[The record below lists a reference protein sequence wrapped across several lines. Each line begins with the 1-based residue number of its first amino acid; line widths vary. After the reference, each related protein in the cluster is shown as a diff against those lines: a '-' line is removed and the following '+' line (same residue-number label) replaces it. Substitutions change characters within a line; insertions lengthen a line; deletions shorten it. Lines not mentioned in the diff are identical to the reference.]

1 MKGPSS
7 VSTFGRPNKT
17 ASKMSEFG
25 LFDILIDD
33 SVGREHCLSGSVSP
47 ATSSSSSS
55 SSDSSSSAVDFVSET
70 RDLALGSNPDLL
82 TASLAESGLL
92 LEDNHQVGRKQSRAE
107 ITKVSDS
114 KSVFDPCYLDRYLSE
129 LLSLV

>member
-1 MKGPSS
+1 
-7 VSTFGRPNKT
+7 
-17 ASKMSEFG
+17 MSELG

-47 ATSSSSSS
+47 ATSSSSSSS

-92 LEDNHQVGRKQSRAE
+92 LEDNHQVGRK
-107 ITKVSDS
+107 
-114 KSVFDPCYLDRYLSE
+114 
-129 LLSLV
+129 